1 MIQKL
6 WDFFFRDAVHVLA
19 GCVLF
24 VAVILS
30 VFTGI
35 THGISICVW
44 AAAVLCLVFAR
55 LCDAREAKWM
65 EDTVDVTA
73 TVENIQKVHLMVHMS
88 ATHYANEDAISPYVI
103 VYRYQ
108 FARKEYQGRSQWLW
122 FNQCF
127 PKGMKIPIQV
137 SASNPKKKPPG
148 KSRLRVMREV
158 FLPICKC
165 PPMRPRNWRS
175 SCWNRMPGKRS

>member
-6 WDFFFRDAVHVLA
+6 WNFFFRDVVHVLA

-24 VAVILS
+24 VAVLLS
-30 VFTGI
+30 AFTGI
-35 THGISICVW
+35 THGFSVCAW
-44 AAAVLCLVFAR
+44 TAAVLCVVFAR

-88 ATHYANEDAISPYVI
+88 ATHYANEDAIYPYVI

-108 FARKEYQGRSQWLW
+108 FGGKEYQGRSQWLW
-122 FNQCF
+122 FNPCF

-137 SASNPKKKPPG
+137 SAFNPKK
-148 KSRLRVMREV
+148 SRLAKADGEGCGR
-158 FLPICKC
+158 FF
-165 PPMRPRNWRS
+165 S
-175 SCWNRMPGKRS
+175 

>member
-137 SASNPKKKPPG
+137 SASNPKK
-148 KSRLRVMREV
+148 SRLA
-158 FLPICKC
+158 KAD
-165 PPMRPRNWRS
+165 
-175 SCWNRMPGKRS
+175 